1 MQFLACS
8 LISKLNVTSIMPCL
22 LSHLLIDLV
31 LFCACGGVVAGVPA
45 KSLRQAIEKTQS
57 NVDLKV
63 DQDTPYGQH
72 AF

>member
-1 MQFLACS
+1 LLFDFQ
-8 LISKLNVTSIMPCL
+8 IKRNVDQTIMPCL

-31 LFCACGGVVAGVPA
+31 LFCACVVAGVPA